1 MATRVWISLVAV
13 IAAGCTQPE
22 EPASAAAKTPRNGLS
37 PSSVTASA
45 ETAPVESPEDAAD
58 DPAIWVHPLDPQ
70 QSVIIGTDK
79 QRGLLVYDL
88 EGRLLQ
94 SLYDGRLNNV
104 DLRDG
109 FKIGG
114 RLMTL
119 VAASN
124 RSDRTIALY
133 FLNPDTRRLIRAGPP
148 VPTGLWN
155 PYGLCMYAQPGG
167 DYFIFVNDSNDGL
180 YRQWRIR
187 VEGEAIVAERV
198 RDFEVG
204 SKAEG
209 CVADDET
216 GSLYVAEE
224 DVGLWEYRAIADGG
238 RTRGM
243 IDRVGG
249 RNGLMADIEG
259 VSIWHGGHGGGFIVV
274 SNQGANS
281 YAVYRREA
289 GHAFVGL
296 FQIADNDAQGID
308 GVTETDGLA
317 ITSQPLGAHYQEG
330 LLVVQ
335 DGRNLPA
342 GQFQNFKFVSWHDVA
357 RVLRINEEG

>member
-1 MATRVWISLVAV
+1 MATRDWFSLVAIV
-13 IAAGCTQPE
+13 AAGCTQLE
-22 EPASAAAKTPRNGLS
+22 EPASAPDKAPHYGLS
-37 PSSVTASA
+37 PPSVTARA

-79 QRGLLVYDL
+79 QRGLMVYDL

-109 FKIGG
+109 FNIAG

-124 RSDRTIALY
+124 RTDRTIALY
-133 FLNPDTRRLIRAGPP
+133 FLDPDARRLVRAGPP
-148 VPTGLWN
+148 VPTGLGD
-155 PYGLCMYAQPGG
+155 PYGLCMFAQPGG
-167 DYFIFVNDSNDGL
+167 DHFIFVSDSNDGR

-187 VEGEAIVAERV
+187 AEGKTIVAERV
-198 RDFEVG
+198 RDFQVG

-216 GSLYVAEE
+216 GKLYVAEE
-224 DVGLWEYRAIADGG
+224 DVGLWEYRATADGG
-238 RTRGM
+238 RTRTM

-249 RNGLMADIEG
+249 GNGLAADIEG
-259 VSIWHGGHGGGFIVV
+259 VSILRDRDGRGFIVL

-296 FQIADNDAQGID
+296 FQIAANDVQEID
-308 GVTETDGLA
+308 GVTETDGLDV
-317 ITSQPLGAHYQEG
+317 TSRPLGALYPEG

-335 DGRNLPA
+335 DGSNQPA
-342 GQFQNFKFVSWHDVA
+342 GQFQNFKFVSWRDVA
-357 RVLRINEEG
+357 RVLGIKDGG